1 MPHRNKQIEKYMK
14 DFGQRL
20 YLTGVGADTGEVD
33 LRDLIVKYTRIAPC
47 KIERVDLDTALPAYV
62 LEFDAL
68 RDGDIQ
74 QIATRINGMYWHGQ
88 EIYAHVI

>member
-1 MPHRNKQIEKYMK
+1 MK

-20 YLTGVGADTGEVD
+20 YLTGVGADTGESD
-33 LRDLIVKYTRIAPC
+33 LRDLIVKYTRLMPC
-47 KIERVDLDTALPAYV
+47 KIERVDLDTPLPAYV
-62 LEFDAL
+62 LAFESL

>member
-1 MPHRNKQIEKYMK
+1 MEA
-14 DFGQRL
+14 FGQRI
-20 YLTGVGADTGEVD
+20 YLTGVRTDTLESD
-33 LRDLIVKYTRIAPC
+33 LRDLMIKYNRLAPC

-62 LEFDAL
+62 LEFEAL

-74 QIATRINGMYWHGQ
+74 QIASRINGMYWHGQ

>member
-1 MPHRNKQIEKYMK
+1 MK

-20 YLTGVGADTGEVD
+20 YLTGVSTDIGEAD
-33 LRDLIVKYTRIAPC
+33 LRDLIVKYTRIEPC

-62 LEFDAL
+62 IEFDAL

-74 QIATRINGMYWHGQ
+74 QIGSRINGMYWHGQ